1 MKLNPGSAKPKDV
14 SLPRRAHPDQPP
26 LTEPDETVERAPMK
40 VPVPPSDAEP
50 RPSNRPDLDW
60 DEHED

>member
-1 MKLNPGSAKPKDV
+1 MKLNPGGPNQKDE

-26 LTEPDETVERAPMK
+26 LTKPDETVERDPMRA
-40 VPVPPSDAEP
+40 PVPPSDAEP
-50 RPSNRPDLDW
+50 RPSNRPDLPW